1 MKTNQYSGFHKLTM
15 EQRAQEV
22 AEFAGLT
29 PEELEHITKP
39 GALSDNVADKC
50 IENVICRRIYPV
62 CPVFLIHCLKQFLIV
77 WLGKFTFQCIQPV
90 IVNCCHI
97 PHLFSTDVPIRLFL
111 SNILLLL

>member
-50 IENVICRRIYPV
+50 IENVICRRKYLISA
-62 CPVFLIHCLKQFLIV
+62 VFFI
-77 WLGKFTFQCIQPV
+77 
-90 IVNCCHI
+90 
-97 PHLFSTDVPIRLFL
+97 HLFK
-111 SNILLLL
+111 